1 MMAAQ
6 GLAPPCVRRLAIKLL
21 LPFLGVTLALAAT
34 VMLATPARA
43 QITFP
48 SASPISAGNI
58 AVRVQPLVTEGT
70 EGAQS
75 VTGEGVII
83 YGASPNL
90 ALISEND
97 LVVSNMADVTVGGK
111 TERLAATGL
120 GDSLEEARY
129 TIYQLDGIGS
139 TFRIAPLIGV
149 SVPTGMDNANPA
161 MPRNDQT
168 GSGDWGGKA
177 ALTSSWQTLDW
188 DAAAEVSYETHSTA
202 AGYQVGDKLEANA
215 GFYYPVWPK
224 IIESPF
230 EKQLFLSLET
240 NYISETY
247 DRLYGHFMPGT
258 GGQLW
263 LLDPGLMYTGAL
275 SSINFTFLLPMMQT
289 TNGPASRYDFGFELE
304 LRWSFFTNHHW

>member
-1 MMAAQ
+1 MMSALGWA
-6 GLAPPCVRRLAIKLL
+6 LPILSRLTTKLS
-21 LPFLGVTLALAAT
+21 LPLLGVVLCLAVTLTLAA
-34 VMLATPARA
+34 PARA

-70 EGAQS
+70 QGAQS

-90 ALISEND
+90 AIISEND
-97 LVVSNMADVTVGGK
+97 LVVSNMADVSIGGK
-111 TERLAATGL
+111 TERVAAIGL
-120 GDSLEEARY
+120 GDTLEEARY
-129 TIYQLDGIGS
+129 TVFQLDGIGS
-139 TFRIAPLIGV
+139 TFRIAPLVGV
-149 SVPTGMDNANPA
+149 SVPTGMDNVNAA
-161 MPRNDQT
+161 MPRYDQP
-168 GSGDWGGKA
+168 GSGGWGGKT

-188 DAAAEVSYETHSTA
+188 DFAAEVGYETHSTS
-202 AGYQVGDKLEANA
+202 AGYQVGNTLEANA
-215 GFYYPVWPK
+215 GFYYPLWPK
-224 IIESPF
+224 IINSPF

-240 NYISETY
+240 NYISDTY

-263 LLDPGLMYTGAL
+263 LIDPGVMYTGAL

>member
-1 MMAAQ
+1 MTTVQ
-6 GLAPPCVRRLAIKLL
+6 RSILPFRRPFAIKFFFA
-21 LPFLGVTLALAAT
+21 FLCVALSFVVALTLA
-34 VMLATPARA
+34 VPASA

-70 EGAQS
+70 QGAQS
-75 VTGEGVII
+75 VTGEGVVI

-90 ALISEND
+90 AIISEND
-97 LVVSNMADVTVGGK
+97 LLVSNMADVSIGGK
-111 TERLAATGL
+111 TERAAATGL
-120 GDSLEEARY
+120 GNTLEEARY
-129 TIYQLDGIGS
+129 TVYQLDGIGS
-139 TFRIAPLIGV
+139 TFRIAPLVGV
-149 SVPTGMDNANPA
+149 SVPTGMDNANAA
-161 MPRNDQT
+161 MPRNDQP
-168 GSGDWGGKA
+168 GSGGWGGKT

-188 DAAAEVSYETHSTA
+188 DAAAEVGYETHSTA
-202 AGYQVGDKLEANA
+202 AGYQVGNSLEANA
-215 GFYYPVWPK
+215 GFYYPLWPK
-224 IIESPF
+224 IIDSPF

-240 NYISETY
+240 NYTSDTY

-263 LLDPGLMYTGAL
+263 LIDPGLMYTGAL
-275 SSINFTFLLPMMQT
+275 SSINFTFLLPMLQT